1 MLPTRPLLVG
11 TLLLALSACSSAGA
25 EPGAGSGAQPAP
37 AAAGDRLDV
46 ATGFYP
52 LQFVAERVGG
62 DAVRVEPLAPAGA
75 EPHDLELGPQQVA
88 ALSEADLVLHLEGF
102 QPAVDRAVEQQAAD
116 AALDAASVTP
126 LVDGD
131 PHVWLDPVRMAALAD
146 AVAQRL
152 AAAAPE
158 QAAAVRGRADALRA
172 ELTELAREL
181 RAGLADCERREVVTS
196 HTSFGY
202 LARAY
207 GLTQVGI
214 AGLSPHEDPSPA
226 RLAELTELAE
236 AAGVTTVFFE
246 EAVGPELSEALA
258 REVGARA
265 EVLSPL
271 ETQPEGGDYL
281 SGMRA
286 VLASLRTALGC
297 S

>member
-62 DAVRVEPLAPAGA
+62 DAVRRGPLAPAGA

-131 PHVWLDPVRMAALAD
+131 PHVWLDPARLARLAD
-146 AVAQRL
+146 AVAERL
-152 AAAAPE
+152 AAAAPGS
-158 QAAAVRGRADALRA
+158 AAGFRERAEALRT
-172 ELTELAREL
+172 ELTALDAEF
-181 RAGLADCERREVVTS
+181 RAGLATCERRELVTS
-196 HTSFGY
+196 HTAFGY

-207 GLTQVGI
+207 GLSEVGI
-214 AGLSPHEDPSPA
+214 TGLTPDEEPTPA
-226 RLAELTELAE
+226 RLAEVAELARSS
-236 AAGVTTVFFE
+236 GVTTIFFE
-246 EAVGPELSEALA
+246 ETVSPKVAETLA
-258 REVGARA
+258 TEVGALA

-271 ETQPEGGDYL
+271 ETRPEGGDYL
-281 SGMRA
+281 TGMRA
-286 VLASLRTALGC
+286 DLEALRTALGC
-297 S
+297 A

>member
-25 EPGAGSGAQPAP
+25 EPGPG
-37 AAAGDRLDV
+37 AAGTKGLDV
-46 ATGFYP
+46 AAGFYP

-62 DAVRVEPLAPAGA
+62 DAVRVEPLAPPGA

-88 ALSEADLVLHLEGF
+88 ALSEAVLVLHLRDF

-116 AALDAASVTP
+116 AALDAAQVSP

-131 PHVWLDPVRMAALAD
+131 PHVWLDPTRLAAIAD

-152 AAAAPE
+152 AAASPE
-158 QAAAVRGRADALRA
+158 QAAAFRGRADALWA
-172 ELTELAREL
+172 ELTALDGEL

-214 AGLSPHEDPSPA
+214 AGLSPHEDPSAA
-226 RLAELTELAE
+226 RLAEVTRLAE
-236 AAGVTTVFFE
+236 ETGVTTVFFE
-246 EAVGPELSEALA
+246 DTVSPKVSEALA

-271 ETQPEGGDYL
+271 ETQPAGGDYL
-281 SGMRA
+281 SGMRT